1 MNEPGPGGRS
11 LADRLAAVR
20 ASRLERP
27 AAPRQPDRA
36 DGLARW
42 LGAELRIAEVGRV
55 VLVERTV
62 ALPEATSSALASL
75 PPACY
80 FDTET
85 TGLSTGAGTVI
96 FLAALGWLDD
106 GQLRVR
112 QYLLPDYPD
121 ERALLRSVA
130 AGLAESPRIVTY
142 NGRTFDLPLLA
153 TRLTVHRLFAEM
165 ATLPEQ
171 HDDLLPV
178 ARRLW
183 RRALGSARLAAVET
197 GVLGVQRATDC
208 PSWEVPGRWFGY
220 LRGGSPD
227 LLVEV
232 LDHNLQDIASLAL
245 MEGELLRLRAG
256 GWRTPTATLD
266 RRGMSLELLRH
277 GRHDDALA
285 LLQEALDGSI
295 DRSEAAGL
303 RRLATRLLVAG
314 GEIDRAEE
322 LWRSGTRQASVEAA
336 AAWIEVARIRE
347 RQRGDLRGAL
357 EAAAAASR
365 ILDLTFAL
373 GRGGSLEAIG
383 RTRILV
389 EGRIRRLRS
398 WLAAADRRAAAHQEI
413 KQVA

>member
-1 MNEPGPGGRS
+1 
-11 LADRLAAVR
+11 
-20 ASRLERP
+20 
-27 AAPRQPDRA
+27 
-36 DGLARW
+36 
-42 LGAELRIAEVGRV
+42 V

-62 ALPEATSSALASL
+62 ALPEATCSALASL
-75 PPACY
+75 PRACY

-96 FLAALGWLDD
+96 FLAALGWLD
-106 GQLRVR
+106 GSQLRVR
-112 QYLLPDYPD
+112 QFLLPDYPD
-121 ERALLRSVA
+121 ERALLRHVA
-130 AGLAESPRIVTY
+130 AGLAESPRMVTY
-142 NGRTFDLPLLA
+142 NGRTFDLPLLTA
-153 TRLTVHRLFAEM
+153 RLTVHRLFAEM
-165 ATLPEQ
+165 ASLPDQ

-183 RRALGSARLAAVET
+183 RHALGSARLAAVET
-197 GVLGVQRATDC
+197 GVLGVQRLTDC

-245 MEGELLRLRAG
+245 MEGELLRLRGG
-256 GWRTPTATLD
+256 GWREASNLD

-277 GRHDDALA
+277 GRHDDALS
-285 LLQEALDGSI
+285 LVQEALDGSI
-295 DRSEAAGL
+295 DHAEAIGL
-303 RRLATRLLVAG
+303 RRLATRLLVAS
-314 GEIDRAEE
+314 GEVDRAEE

-365 ILDLTFAL
+365 ILDLAFAL

-389 EGRIRRLRS
+389 EGRVRRLRS
-398 WLAAADRRAAAHQEI
+398 WLAAADRRAAAQQAI
-413 KQVA
+413 RQVA

>member
-1 MNEPGPGGRS
+1 MSEPSLGGRS
-11 LADRLAAVR
+11 LADRLAAIRVDR
-20 ASRLERP
+20 VERP
-27 AAPRQPDRA
+27 AAAPRAPDRA

-55 VLVERTV
+55 VLLERTV
-62 ALPEATSSALASL
+62 ALPAATSSALASL
-75 PPACY
+75 PRACY

-96 FLAALGWLDD
+96 FLAALGWLE
-106 GQLRVR
+106 GTQLRVR
-112 QYLLPDYPD
+112 QVLLPDYPD
-121 ERALLRSVA
+121 ERALLRHVA
-130 AGLAESPRIVTY
+130 AGLADSARLVTY
-142 NGRTFDLPLLA
+142 NGRTFDLPLLTA
-153 TRLTVHRLFAEM
+153 RLTVHGLFPEM
-165 ATLPEQ
+165 AALPQQ

-183 RRALGSARLAAVET
+183 RRALGSARLAVVET

-256 GWRTPTATLD
+256 GWRDASNLD

-285 LLQEALDGSI
+285 VLQEALDGAI
-295 DRSEAAGL
+295 DRAEAIGL
-303 RRLATRLLVAG
+303 RRLATRLLVAA

-322 LWRSGTRQASVEAA
+322 LWRSGTRQASVDAA

-365 ILDLTFAL
+365 ILDLAFAL

-389 EGRIRRLRS
+389 EGRVRRLRS
-398 WLAAADRRAAAHQEI
+398 WLAAADRRAAAHEAVR
-413 KQVA
+413 QVA

>member
-1 MNEPGPGGRS
+1 VSEPNPGERS
-11 LADRLAAVR
+11 LADRLAALR
-20 ASRLERP
+20 ASRVERP
-27 AAPRQPDRA
+27 APPRLPDRA

-96 FLAALGWLDD
+96 FLAALGWLDG

-121 ERALLRSVA
+121 ERALLRHVA
-130 AGLAESPRIVTY
+130 ADLAASPRLVTY
-142 NGRTFDLPLLA
+142 NGRSFDLPLLT

-165 ATLPEQ
+165 AELPEQ

-183 RRALGSARLAAVET
+183 RRALGSARLAAIET
-197 GVLGVQRATDC
+197 GVLGVQRTTDC

-256 GWRTPTATLD
+256 GWRTPTASLD

-277 GRHDDALA
+277 GLHDDALA
-285 LLQEALDGSI
+285 VLQEALDGGL
-295 DRSEAAGL
+295 DRGEAIGL
-303 RRLATRLLVAG
+303 RRLATRLLVTA

-365 ILDLTFAL
+365 ILDLAFAL

-389 EGRIRRLRS
+389 EGRVRRLRS
-398 WLAAADRRAAAHQEI
+398 WLAAADRRASARGEI
-413 KQVA
+413 QQVA

>member
-1 MNEPGPGGRS
+1 MNTRS
-11 LADRLAAVR
+11 LAERLSAVR
-20 ASRLERP
+20 DRGSRPLP
-27 AAPRQPDRA
+27 AARLPDRA

-42 LGAELRIAEVGRV
+42 LGAELRVADVGRV

-62 ALPEATSSALASL
+62 ALPAALAAELGKL

-96 FLAALGWLDD
+96 FLAALGWLEA

-112 QYLLPDYPD
+112 QFLLPDYPD
-121 ERALLRSVA
+121 ERALLRHVA
-130 AGLAESPRIVTY
+130 GGLAESERVVTY
-142 NGRTFDLPLLA
+142 NGRTFDLPLLTA
-153 TRLTVHRLFAEM
+153 RLTVHRLFAEM
-165 ATLPEQ
+165 AALPNR

-183 RRALGSARLAAVET
+183 RRALGSARLAVVEA
-197 GVLGVQRATDC
+197 GILGVRRATDC

-232 LDHNLQDIASLAL
+232 LDHNLQDVASLAL

-256 GWRTPTATLD
+256 GWRDATSLD
-266 RRGMSLELLRH
+266 RRGMSLELLRD
-277 GRHDDALA
+277 GRHEEALTVLQLAIDATPDRAEALA
-285 LLQEALDGSI
+285 
-295 DRSEAAGL
+295 L
-303 RRLATRLLVAG
+303 RRLATRLLVRSG
-314 GEIDRAEE
+314 QIDRAED
-322 LWRSGTRQASVEAA
+322 LWRSGTRHASVEAA

-383 RTRILV
+383 RTRLLV
-389 EGRIRRLRS
+389 EGRVRRLRS
-398 WLAAADRRAAAHQEI
+398 WLTTADRRAAARATERR
-413 KQVA
+413 VA